1 MDSLVNTMRIFSEDI
16 KMEFRLPKCGVLIMK
31 RGIVVK
37 SENISMTDGKLM
49 KNIEAGGYKYLGI
62 LAADGVKHKE
72 IKGQIKK
79 EYIRIVRNILKS
91 K

>member
-1 MDSLVNTMRIFSEDI
+1 
-16 KMEFRLPKCGVLIMK
+16 ME
-31 RGIVVK
+31 
-37 SENISMTDGKLM
+37 
-49 KNIEAGGYKYLGI
+49 NIEAGGYEYLGI
-62 LAADGVKHKE
+62 LEADGVKHKE